1 MAWTGKSSAKT
12 GCPRNSSS
20 RPATPWPCK
29 SWRLRV
35 GGKSKKV
42 TVGYKYYSGQHHV
55 CCHGPI
61 DYFSRILVD
70 DRFAWTGEEDGGQ
83 ITIDAADLFGG
94 ESREG
99 GVSGP
104 VDFEMGLPTQE
115 IGRASCRER
124 GCQ

>member
-70 DRFAWTGEEDGGQ
+70 DRRSEEHTSELQ
-83 ITIDAADLFGG
+83 SLMRISYAVFCLKKKKITIL
-94 ESREG
+94 
-99 GVSGP
+99 
-104 VDFEMGLPTQE
+104 LICKT
-115 IGRASCRER
+115 
-124 GCQ
+124 

>member
-1 MAWTGKSSAKT
+1 MCVFFFKQKTAYEMRISDWVQTCALPISPGVSSKSMAWTGKSSAKT

-55 CCHGPI
+55 CCPGPI
-61 DYFSRILVD
+61 DYFIRIL
-70 DRFAWTGEEDGGQ
+70 A
-83 ITIDAADLFGG
+83 
-94 ESREG
+94 
-99 GVSGP
+99 
-104 VDFEMGLPTQE
+104 
-115 IGRASCRER
+115 IGSASCRER
-124 GCQ
+124 VCPYV